1 MTLRATGRVVSL
13 ILALAAALP
22 AAAAA
27 GSPQGARIV
36 PLPAPDKSGGRPLM
50 QALADRRSQREFAP
64 TPLPDQVLSN
74 LLWAAFGINRPDGH
88 RTAPS
93 ARNWQEMKVYVTR
106 ADGLYLYDPKAHALQ
121 LVVSEDLRAAT
132 GGQAFV
138 ADAPV
143 NLVYVAD
150 LKKATGVTPDTQMLY
165 MGADTGVIAQN
176 VYLYCASE
184 GLACVV
190 RATIDR
196 EGLAKRM
203 QLGLDERI
211 TLAQTVGYPKR

>member
-13 ILALAAALP
+13 ILVLAAALP

-27 GSPQGARIV
+27 GSPQNARV
-36 PLPAPDKSGGRPLM
+36 VALPAPDKTGGRPLM
-50 QALADRRSQREFAP
+50 QVLSDRRSQREFAP

-93 ARNWQEMKVYVTR
+93 ARNWREMKVYVAR

-150 LKKATGVTPDTQMLY
+150 SEEGDRRRARHPDALHGGRHGRHRPERLSLLRLGRPRLCRAGHDRPGHAGEASATQ
-165 MGADTGVIAQN
+165 
-176 VYLYCASE
+176 S
-184 GLACVV
+184 
-190 RATIDR
+190 
-196 EGLAKRM
+196 
-203 QLGLDERI
+203 
-211 TLAQTVGYPKR
+211 

>member
-1 MTLRATGRVVSL
+1 MTVRAVGRVVSL
-13 ILALAAALP
+13 ILALAAAFP
-22 AAAAA
+22 VAAAA
-27 GSPQGARIV
+27 GSPQGVRV
-36 PLPAPDKSGGRPLM
+36 VSLPAPDTTGGRPLM
-50 QALADRRSQREFAP
+50 QVLSDRRSQREFAP
-64 TPLPDQVLSN
+64 TPLPDRVLSN
-74 LLWAAFGINRPDGH
+74 LLWAAFGVNRPDGH

-93 ARNWQEMKVYVTR
+93 ARNWQEMQVYVAR
-106 ADGLYLYDPKAHALQ
+106 ADGLYLYEPKAHALR
-121 LVVSEDLRAAT
+121 LVIAEDLRAAT

-150 LKKATGVTPDTQMLY
+150 LKKATGVTPDTQALY
-165 MGADTGVIAQN
+165 MGADTGVIAEN

-196 EGLAKRM
+196 DMLAKRL
-203 QLGLDERI
+203 QLSPDERI